1 MSHGNYVVFLNGARN
16 ACEAGAPG
24 APLGASQVNQDSGH
38 ALVLSLI
45 FLSMKV
51 HYLFFQG
58 FKSNKCFL
66 LIQISNVTTVVK
78 F

>member
-1 MSHGNYVVFLNGARN
+1 MRN
-16 ACEAGAPG
+16 ACEAGAQG

-38 ALVLSLI
+38 ALVLSL
-45 FLSMKV
+45 FKSESTL

-66 LIQISNVTTVVK
+66 LIQISNVTIVVK